1 MELSDFFAQHPKAAL
16 AFSGGADSA
25 FVLYSAAAC
34 GADIMPY
41 FVRSQFQPAF
51 ERADARRLAAAL
63 GVPLRELEL
72 DVLCEDA
79 IAANPAERCYFCK
92 RRIFG
97 AICTAAAADGY
108 PVVLDGT
115 NASDDRGDRPGM
127 RALEQA
133 HVLSPLRLC
142 GLTKAEVRRRSKAAG
157 VYPKKPGCLPGI
169 SPPMPALPHVCRRA
183 SRSRLK
189 SSGRWSG
196 VRHFCSRSALRTC
209 VCVCATGARCC
220 SFRRRSTRRHGR
232 GGRRSLQGCPN
243 TFPPSDSIRKRGQSA
258 NENHVY

>member
-34 GADIMPY
+34 GADIMSY

-63 GVPLRELEL
+63 GVPLRELEV
-72 DVLCEDA
+72 DVLCEDT
-79 IAANPAERCYFCK
+79 IVANPADRCYFCK

-115 NASDDRGDRPGM
+115 NASDDIADRPGYK
-127 RALEQA
+127 ALGEEGI
-133 HVLSPLRLC
+133 LSPLRIC
-142 GLTKAEVRRRSKAAG
+142 GLTKAEIRRLSHEAGLPTWDKPAYACLATRIASGEEITAEKLRAVEQSEDYLFSLGFTDFRVRVRGNGALLQFTAEQTERAHERFPEIEKKLAEYFDS
-157 VYPKKPGCLPGI
+157 VTIDPK
-169 SPPMPALPHVCRRA
+169 VRE
-183 SRSRLK
+183 K
-189 SSGRWSG
+189 S
-196 VRHFCSRSALRTC
+196 V
-209 VCVCATGARCC
+209 
-220 SFRRRSTRRHGR
+220 
-232 GGRRSLQGCPN
+232 
-243 TFPPSDSIRKRGQSA
+243 
-258 NENHVY
+258 

>member
-25 FVLYSAAAC
+25 FLLYSAAAC
-34 GADIMPY
+34 GADIMSY
-41 FVRSQFQPAF
+41 YVRSQFQPAF

-63 GVPLRELEL
+63 GVPLRELEV
-72 DVLCEDA
+72 DVLCEDT
-79 IAANPAERCYFCK
+79 IVANPADRCYFCK

-142 GLTKAEVRRRSKAAG
+142 GLTKAEA
-157 VYPKKPGCLPGI
+157 
-169 SPPMPALPHVCRRA
+169 
-183 SRSRLK
+183 RL
-189 SSGRWSG
+189 
-196 VRHFCSRSALRTC
+196 
-209 VCVCATGARCC
+209 
-220 SFRRRSTRRHGR
+220 
-232 GGRRSLQGCPN
+232 
-243 TFPPSDSIRKRGQSA
+243 
-258 NENHVY
+258 

>member
-25 FVLYSAAAC
+25 FLLYSAAAC

-41 FVRSQFQPAF
+41 YVRSQFQPAF

-63 GVPLRELEL
+63 GVPLRELEV
-72 DVLCEDA
+72 DVLCEDT
-79 IAANPAERCYFCK
+79 IAANPADRCYFCK

-157 VYPKKPGCLPGI
+157 LFTWDKPAYACLATRVPTGRTI
-169 SPPMPALPHVCRRA
+169 TSELLRRVEGAETALFALGFTDFRV
-183 SRSRLK
+183 RLYDEAARLQLPEGQLAK
-189 SSGRWSG
+189 AVEQRQAI
-196 VRHFCSRSALRTC
+196 RQALAPWFDVVLLDTQ
-209 VCVCATGARCC
+209 
-220 SFRRRSTRRHGR
+220 TR
-232 GGRRSLQGCPN
+232 
-243 TFPPSDSIRKRGQSA
+243 
-258 NENHVY
+258 